1 MEEKEIAFFMRE
13 ALLEARKAL
22 EENEVPVGAVV
33 VKNDK
38 IIGRGHNHRE
48 ARNAIYSHA
57 EIEAIL
63 DAEKAVHS
71 WALQESILFV
81 TVEPCLMCAGAIK
94 QARIASVYYGCKDP
108 SMGAIE
114 SHYHVFDDSL
124 VENSPL
130 VYCGVLENEARTLMQ
145 EFFSKK
151 R

>member
-1 MEEKEIAFFMRE
+1 MEEKEITFFMRE
-13 ALLEARKAL
+13 ALLEAKKAL

-33 VKNDK
+33 VKNGG

-48 ARNAIYSHA
+48 AKNAIYSHA

-63 DAEKAVHS
+63 DAEKVTHS
-71 WALQESILFV
+71 WTLSGSALFV

-94 QARIASVYYGCKDP
+94 QARITSLYYGCQDP
-108 SMGAIE
+108 SMGAVR

-130 VYCGVLENEARTLMQ
+130 VYCGILENESKSLMQ

>member
-1 MEEKEIAFFMRE
+1 MRE
-13 ALLEARKAL
+13 ALLEAKKAL

-33 VKNDK
+33 VKNGE
-38 IIGRGHNHRE
+38 IIGRGHNRRE
-48 ARNAIYSHA
+48 AKNAIYSHA

-63 DAEKAVHS
+63 NAEKATDS
-71 WALQESILFV
+71 WVLSGSALFV

-94 QARIASVYYGCKDP
+94 QARIASLYYGCQDP
-108 SMGAIE
+108 SMGAVRN
-114 SHYHVFDDSL
+114 HYHVFDDSL

-130 VYCGVLENEARTLMQ
+130 VYCGILENESKSLMQ